1 VKETEILSS
10 SFRDPSGAV
19 FCKEDQI
26 YRQVNLAYQSQF
38 EHLVSSG
45 LYEALIH
52 KNLLIAHDEIPEN
65 DFQVAENAYKI
76 IKPEQIPYISY
87 PYEWGFSQLKDA
99 ALCTMQVQELAL
111 DHGMVLKDASAYNI
125 QFLNGRPVFID
136 TLSFEFYEEGKPWVA
151 YKQFCQ
157 HFIGPLSLMA
167 YTDERLSQLFRI
179 YMDGPPLDM
188 VSNLLPLKTWFKY
201 SLLTHMHL
209 HARTQRHYANAAQE
223 SEGGGGEIAA
233 RQISKFAFQALMSSI
248 ENCVKGLH
256 WKMSD
261 TEWGDYYAATN
272 YQNEAM
278 QHKEILVAEFLQS
291 IPEKTTLLH
300 DLGANDGHFS
310 RIAATQ
316 GYKVVAQDI
325 DPVAVEKNYLFG
337 KKQKEHTILPL
348 ILDLTNP
355 SGGIGWALTE
365 RDSFVDRCKDSTVLA
380 LALIHHL
387 ALSNNVPLENLANFF
402 SSLAKYLIIEF
413 VPKEDSQVKRLL
425 TTRED
430 IFPHYHVRG
439 FEQAFSGYFKIVRKE
454 DIRDSHR
461 TLYYLERTE

>member
-1 VKETEILSS
+1 VQETEILSS

-19 FCKEDQI
+19 FCKENQI
-26 YRQVNLAYQSQF
+26 YRQINLTYQSQF

-45 LYEALIH
+45 LYDALIQ
-52 KNLLIAHDEIPEN
+52 KNLLIAHDEI
-65 DFQVAENAYKI
+65 AENNFSVDENCYKI

-87 PYEWGFSQLKDA
+87 PYEWSYSQLKDA
-99 ALCTMQVQELAL
+99 ALCTMQIQELAVA
-111 DHGMVLKDASAYNI
+111 HGMVLKDASAYNI
-125 QFLNGRPVFID
+125 QFLNGRSVFID
-136 TLSFEFYEEGKPWVA
+136 TLSFEFYEEGKPWIA

-188 VSNLLPLKTWFKY
+188 VSTLLPAKTWFKY
-201 SLLTHMHL
+201 SLLTHVHL
-209 HARTQRHYANAAQE
+209 HARTQRHYANVAGE
-223 SEGGGGEIAA
+223 SERDVVA
-233 RQISKFAFQALMSSI
+233 RPISKLAFQALMSSI

-256 WKMSD
+256 WKMSE

-272 YQNEAM
+272 YQSEAM
-278 QHKEILVAEFLQS
+278 QHKEILVAEFLQR

-310 RIAATQ
+310 RIAAAQ
-316 GYKVVAQDI
+316 GYIVMAQDI
-325 DPVAVEKNYLFG
+325 DPVAVEKNYLFE
-337 KKQKEHTILPL
+337 KKQNEHNILPL
-348 ILDLTNP
+348 IQDLTNP

-365 RDSFVDRCKDSTVLA
+365 RDSFIERCKDSTILA

-387 ALSNNVPLENLANFF
+387 ALSNNVPLEKLADFF

-430 IFPHYHVRG
+430 IFPHYHIQG
-439 FEQAFSGYFKIVRKE
+439 FEQAFSGYFKIVSKE

-461 TLYYLERTE
+461 TLYLLEKTE